1 MIKSVQAAAAAP
13 ASLAP
18 PARLALCVSIH
29 DVAPATWDDCVRLH
43 DAIRAVA
50 DIPLTWLVVPRF
62 HGSLARS
69 LPMEAVLTGL
79 LDAGHELALH
89 GYTHLDEVPLAPSM
103 PLGQRFSRSVF
114 TQREGEFS
122 ALDEGEARARIALG
136 RDWFAVRGWPLA
148 GFIAP
153 AWLLGPGAWRALS
166 TAASIRENA
175 GMALP
180 FRYTTTFGRFHWLD
194 AGQSEQSEH
203 AEPSGQ
209 SLWAP
214 SLVYTARNR
223 AGRLLSPRLIDLAQ
237 RAQPRAPLMRLSLH
251 PADARHPALMRHM
264 QQLLAHLLARRE
276 PLTKAAF
283 ADQYGPQ
290 KPPPR
295 QRPGP

>member
-1 MIKSVQAAAAAP
+1 M
-13 ASLAP
+13 
-18 PARLALCVSIH
+18 H
-29 DVAPATWDDCVRLH
+29 DVAPATWDDCLRLH

-69 LPMEAVLTGL
+69 LPMETALTGL

-122 ALDEGEARARIALG
+122 ALDEAEARARIALG
-136 RDWFAVRGWPLA
+136 IDWFAARGWPLA

-166 TAASIRENA
+166 TAPSVPEN
-175 GMALP
+175 GGGALP

-194 AGQSEQSEH
+194 TGQLGQPGNSEQSGRPGRPEQPEQS
-203 AEPSGQ
+203 AP

-223 AGRLLSPRLIDLAQ
+223 TGRLLSPRLIDLAQ

-264 QQLLAHLLARRE
+264 QRLLAHLLARRE

>member
-1 MIKSVQAAAAAP
+1 M
-13 ASLAP
+13 AP
-18 PARLALCVSIH
+18 PAQLPPGVLCVSIH
-29 DVAPATWDDCVRLH
+29 DVAPATWDDCQRLH

-50 DIPLTWLVVPRF
+50 DIPLTWLVVPCY
-62 HGSLARS
+62 HGSPARS
-69 LPMEAVLTGL
+69 LAMEAALDGL
-79 LDAGHELALH
+79 MNAGHELALH

-103 PLGQRFSRSVF
+103 ALRQRFSRSVL

-122 ALDEGEARARIALG
+122 ALDEPEARKRIALG
-136 RDWFAVRGWPLA
+136 LAWFAARGWPAA

-166 TAASIRENA
+166 VDRSPSEHAGTAP
-175 GMALP
+175 P
-180 FRYTTTFGRFHWLD
+180 FLYTTTFGRFHWL
-194 AGQSEQSEH
+194 H
-203 AEPSGQ
+203 TGQ

-223 AGRLLSPRLIDLAQ
+223 AGRLLSPRLINFAQLAQ
-237 RAQPRAPLMRLSLH
+237 RRAPLIRLSLH

-264 QQLLAHLLARRE
+264 QRTLAQLLASRE

-283 ADQYGPQ
+283 AAQYGPQ
-290 KPPPR
+290 NPPPR